1 MKETFQFEATARTDE
16 GKGASRRLRR
26 EGLVPGIVY
35 GGGKDPEMIAT
46 PHNTLVQHLEEEAFY
61 SHILSVNID
70 GKSQNV
76 VLKDLQRHPAKPF
89 VMHFDLMRVSDTDRI
104 KMHVPLH
111 FVGENEA
118 PGAKAGG
125 QFTHIESDLEI
136 ICQAKDLPEFI
147 PVDVSGMEGGD
158 VLHLT
163 DLKMP
168 EGVEIVAMTHEEF
181 HDATIVTLHAPRAE
195 TEEEEE
201 GGIAAE
207 EAGEEEE
214 SSEE

>member
-1 MKETFQFEATARTDE
+1 MKDTFVIEATARTDE

-35 GGGKDPEMIAT
+35 GGGKDPEMVAT
-46 PHNTLVQHLEEEAFY
+46 PHNTLAQHLEEEAFY
-61 SHILSVNID
+61 SHILRVDID
-70 GKSQNV
+70 GKSQKV

-89 VMHFDLMRVSDTDRI
+89 IMHFDLMRVADTDRI
-104 KMHVPLH
+104 KMIVPLH

-125 QFTHIESDLEI
+125 QFTHIESDIEV

-147 PVDVSGMEGGD
+147 EVNVSEMDTGD
-158 VLHLT
+158 IIHLS

-168 EGVEIVAMTHEEF
+168 EGVEILAMTHEDY
-181 HDATIVTLHAPRAE
+181 HDSTIVTLHAAHAA
-195 TEEEEE
+195 TEEVEGEEVAEE
-201 GGIAAE
+201 GGE
-207 EAGEEEE
+207 EAGGEEG
-214 SSEE
+214 